1 MKQITEKTV
10 TLLGSTGSVGTQAI
24 DVIRNNGYRLRGI
37 CAAKNTEVLE
47 QQIRE
52 FSPEVCVVLE
62 ESAARDL
69 KVRVRDTST
78 RIECGKAAIEEMAGA
93 PAKETVVNSMMGSAG
108 LRPTLAAIEAGKNI
122 ALANKETL
130 VTAGEIVMAKAK
142 EKGVKILPVDSEH
155 SAIFQCLQGNE
166 QNPIAKIL
174 LTASG
179 GPFYGFTQE
188 QLEKIGVKET
198 LAHPTWKMGA
208 KITVDSATLM
218 NKGFEVIEAVHLFG
232 VSVSQVQV
240 LVHRQSIV
248 HSMVEYQDGVVM
260 AQMGSPDM
268 RTCIQYALTYPDRV
282 PCPGVAPLDLLQAG
296 DLTFRSP
303 DTQRFP
309 LLRVA
314 CDAIEQGGTVPAAL
328 NGANEEAVALFLG
341 EKISFTEISALV
353 METLKSIAPKFHPT
367 LQDLEAADALA
378 RKKVR
383 ELAGV
388 ATT

>member
-1 MKQITEKTV
+1 MKQTTEKTV

-24 DVIRNNGYRLRGI
+24 DVIRENGYRLRGI
-37 CAAKNTEVLE
+37 CAAKNVALSEA
-47 QQIRE
+47 QIRE
-52 FSPEVCVVLE
+52 FAPEVCVMLDE
-62 ESAARDL
+62 AAALDL
-69 KVRVRDTST
+69 RSRVADTAT
-78 RIECGKAAIEEMAGA
+78 RIECGKDAIAELAAKPTEEI
-93 PAKETVVNSMMGSAG
+93 VVNSMMGSAG

-155 SAIFQCLQGNE
+155 SAIFQCLQGNA

-179 GPFYGFTQE
+179 GPFYGYDR
-188 QLEKIGVKET
+188 EKLQTIGVKET

-232 VSVSQVQV
+232 VSVDQVQV

-248 HSMVEYQDGVVM
+248 HSMVEYRDGVVM

-268 RTCIQYALTYPDRV
+268 RTCIQYALTYPDRL
-282 PCPGVAPLDLLQAG
+282 PCPGVPPLDLLKAG
-296 DLTFRSP
+296 SLTFASP
-303 DTQRFP
+303 DTESFP
-309 LLRVA
+309 LLQVA
-314 CDAIEQGGTVPAAL
+314 CDAIRIGGTLPAAL
-328 NGANEEAVALFLG
+328 NGANEEAVALFLA
-341 EKISFTEISALV
+341 EKISFTEISRLV
-353 METLKSIAPKFHPT
+353 METVAQTSVVLHPT
-367 LQDLEAADALA
+367 LQDLEAADAAA
-378 RKKVR
+378 RLRVR
-383 ELAGV
+383 ELA
-388 ATT
+388 AISMT